1 MEVLIQPLRKIIEV
15 SPGANLLDAL
25 RAAQVPVSYSCMA
38 GRCGTCR
45 CKVLSGEVLD
55 AGRDRQNPLDACDAY
70 VLACQTFL
78 TEPCTIEI
86 PEPDEIVVHP
96 ACVVK
101 CTVQSVESIAHDIKR
116 LILKPARTFDYS
128 PGQYAELRFT
138 SQLSRPYAMA
148 GLGGQST
155 LEFHLRVVPGGRAS
169 GHVATELKPG
179 DTVRVS
185 GPLGTAYL
193 RRRHA
198 GPILCAA
205 GGTGLAPALAIVRG
219 AIAGGMPNPIHIYVA
234 ARSPRDVYGLE
245 QVRTLQREHPSLQL
259 VVSVSSGASLGEHQR
274 GLVVDAIERDI
285 DSLAGWQ
292 AYLYGSPPMVEAT
305 AVLARRKGIAPARIH
320 AEAFYT
326 QPS

>member
-1 MEVLIQPLRKIIEV
+1 MEVLIQPLRKVIEV
-15 SPGANLLDAL
+15 PPGANLLDAL

-55 AGRDRQNPLDACDAY
+55 AGRQQQNPLDARDFI
-70 VLACQTFL
+70 LACQTFL

-96 ACVVK
+96 ACALK
-101 CTVQSVESIAHDIKR
+101 ATVQSVESMTHDVRR
-116 LILKPARTFDYS
+116 LILKPGRAFEFS

-138 SQLSRPYAMA
+138 RELARPYAMA
-148 GLGGQST
+148 GLSGEPT
-155 LEFHLRVVPGGRAS
+155 LEFHVRVVPGGRAS
-169 GHVATELKPG
+169 GYVANQLKPG
-179 DTVRVS
+179 DTVRIS

-205 GGTGLAPALAIVRG
+205 GGTGLAPVLAIVRG
-219 AIAGGMPNPIHIYVA
+219 AIAGGLRNPIHVYVG

-245 QVRTLQREHPSLQL
+245 RVRQLQREHPAMQL
-259 VVSVSSGASLGEHQR
+259 HVSVSAGNGHGEYRR
-274 GLVVDAIERDI
+274 GLVVDAIEHDLK
-285 DSLAGWQ
+285 SLAGWR
-292 AYLYGSPPMVEAT
+292 AYLFGSPPMVEAT
-305 AVLARRKGIAPARIH
+305 AVMARRKGIEAGRIH

-326 QPS
+326 PPS

>member
-1 MEVLIQPLRKIIEV
+1 MEVLIQPLRKVIEV

-55 AGRDRQNPLDACDAY
+55 AGRDRQNPLDAADAY

-101 CTVQSVESIAHDIKR
+101 STVQSVESIAHDIKR
-116 LILKPARTFDYS
+116 LILKPARAFDYS

-148 GLGGQST
+148 GLGGPST
-155 LEFHLRVVPGGRAS
+155 LEFHVRVVPGGRAS
-169 GHVATELKPG
+169 GHVANDLKPG

-185 GPLGTAYL
+185 G
-193 RRRHA
+193 
-198 GPILCAA
+198 
-205 GGTGLAPALAIVRG
+205 LA
-219 AIAGGMPNPIHIYVA
+219 
-234 ARSPRDVYGLE
+234 
-245 QVRTLQREHPSLQL
+245 
-259 VVSVSSGASLGEHQR
+259 
-274 GLVVDAIERDI
+274 VDAIERDI

-305 AVLARRKGIAPARIH
+305 AVLARRKGIEAVRIH